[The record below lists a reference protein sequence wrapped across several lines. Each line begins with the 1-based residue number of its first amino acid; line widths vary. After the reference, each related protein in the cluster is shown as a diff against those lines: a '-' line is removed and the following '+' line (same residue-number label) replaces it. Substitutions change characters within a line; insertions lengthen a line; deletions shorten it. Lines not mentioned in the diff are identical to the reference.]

1 MGSIIP
7 AVLRTCDAQLH
18 IVIALSQYYTHI
30 SREILA
36 GARLH
41 ILGLRPIKTDVPMQ
55 RIYLMPT
62 PTSPSH
68 PSADGRSHHFATT
81 PDVTVYATVPIGAVS
96 EEEARRMHATE
107 AWIATSPVS
116 AGSPRGHRHS
126 HSHSHAHSHS
136 HKHHGSR
143 SSGSNSRSGSRDEK
157 TPLGV

>member
-1 MGSIIP
+1 MGSIIR

-62 PTSPSH
+62 PTTPSH
-68 PSADGRSHHFATT
+68 PSADGRSHHLAATA
-81 PDVTVYATVPIGAVS
+81 DVTVYATVPIGALS

-116 AGSPRGHRHS
+116 AGSFPRGHRHS
-126 HSHSHAHSHS
+126 HSHSHAHAHS

-143 SSGSNSRSGSRDEK
+143 SSNSRSGSRDEK
-157 TPLGV
+157 MPFAV